1 MNRAGRIDWNAFTN
15 FSNKKKRRKNMRF
28 IHATYNMLHNSIDVT
43 TFDGY
48 ILRIDCEKAEE
59 GLKTTPCS
67 EYALNALAIDN
78 PLEYA
83 TLYLEGSMQMW
94 VDAEDSIELW

>member
-1 MNRAGRIDWNAFTN
+1 
-15 FSNKKKRRKNMRF
+15 MRF
-28 IHATYNMLHNSIDVT
+28 IYAAYNMLHNSIDVT

-48 ILRIDCEKAEE
+48 ILRIYCSKAEE

-67 EYALNALAIDN
+67 ECALNALAIDN

-83 TLYLEGSMQMW
+83 TLYLEGSMQKW
-94 VDAEDSIELW
+94 IDAEDSLELW

>member
-1 MNRAGRIDWNAFTN
+1 
-15 FSNKKKRRKNMRF
+15 MRV
-28 IHATYNMLHNSIDVT
+28 IHATYNMLHNCIDVT

-48 ILRIDCEKAEE
+48 VLRIDCGKAEE

-67 EYALNALAIDN
+67 ECALNALAIDN

-83 TLYLEGSMQMW
+83 TLYLEGSLQTW
-94 VDAEDSIELW
+94 VDAEDSLELW